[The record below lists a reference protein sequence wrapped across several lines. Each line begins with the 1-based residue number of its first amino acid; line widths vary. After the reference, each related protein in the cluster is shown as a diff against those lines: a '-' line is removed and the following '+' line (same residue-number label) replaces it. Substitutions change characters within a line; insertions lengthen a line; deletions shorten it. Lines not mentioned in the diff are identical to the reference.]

1 MTQDEHVN
9 YWLAV
14 SEEDWLSAVEIGGKN
29 ERKHFALFL
38 GHLSVEKLLKA
49 LFVKSFNLTPPYK
62 HDLIM
67 LAVKCNIEL
76 SNEQQFDLKIINSF
90 NLEARYPDYK
100 QSFYKKC
107 TFEFVSTELNRI
119 EKVRSWINNLIVNLQ

>member
-14 SEEDWLSAVEIGGKN
+14 SEEDWLSALEIGRKN

-49 LFVKSFNLTPPYK
+49 LFVKLFNLTPPYK